1 MKSCQQ
7 HVITEIA
14 YYFGQNMRK
23 VDKFWLAAIQFLHP
37 MSRSFRI
44 FSTAANTG
52 FTILLFQKKSKTVS
66 VLALGK
72 GANLFILSSLPL
84 PTAFSPTSGWTQPG
98 AKLSTPA
105 AGAPCGYFLVRKSYW
120 SHTSCKMHTANEAFL
135 SATRILAIR
144 CWEMTDRA
152 AELLGKEERRVLCLI
167 ILLQLDCY
175 SVIFKGQRFGK

>member
-23 VDKFWLAAIQFLHP
+23 VDKFWLAAIKFLHP

-175 SVIFKGQRFGK
+175 SVIFKVQRFGK